1 MKKTKLIFLIF
12 FISLAAFYNGF
23 SNEANTDNQP
33 NFDPPN
39 EFETLLSYLE
49 SQLSFIAED
58 AFPIIPADEVKQ
70 NLKNPKYHVID
81 IRSES
86 WFDYGHIKGA
96 KNLNAEDL
104 LTYFEST
111 INPADFEKIVLICYS
126 GQSASYFAGL
136 LRIAGY
142 NNVYSLKWGM
152 SSWRQDFAENAWL
165 KNINNDFASKLETTE
180 NSKPDIANQPELNT
194 GQSDA
199 KEILKAR
206 LRELFKI
213 PYKDLIVTPSDVFEN
228 SSNYFVVNY
237 TTKDNYD
244 LGHITGALNYQPKTS
259 LTSTTDLLTLPAD
272 KQIAIYDETGLKA
285 AYMVA
290 YLNVLGYKT
299 GNIAY
304 GANGFMN
311 DHLKSQNMD
320 AFTKKEIHMFP
331 VIE

>member
-12 FISLAAFYNGF
+12 FISLATFYTGF
-23 SNEANTDNQP
+23 SNEADTHTRP

-49 SQLSFIAED
+49 SHLNFITED
-58 AFPIIPADEVKQ
+58 AFPIISAEDVKE
-70 NLKNPKYHVID
+70 NLKNPKYHIID

-86 WFDYGHIKGA
+86 WFEYGHIKGA

-111 INPADFEKIVLICYS
+111 IIPADFEKIVLICYS

-165 KNINNDFASKLETTE
+165 KNINNDYASKLETSE
-180 NSKPDIANQPELNT
+180 NNKPDHGIQPELKT

-206 LRELFKI
+206 LTELFKI

-237 TTKDNYD
+237 TSKDNYN
-244 LGHITGALNYQPKTS
+244 LGHIAGALNYQPKTS
-259 LTSTTDLLTLPAD
+259 LTSATDLLTLPVD
-272 KQIAIYDETGLKA
+272 KPIAVYDETGLKA
-285 AYMVA
+285 AYVVA

-299 GNIAY
+299 GNMAY

-320 AFTKKEIHMFP
+320 AFTKKEINMYP

>member
-12 FISLAAFYNGF
+12 FISLATFYNGF
-23 SNEANTDNQP
+23 SNEANTNKQP

-49 SQLSFIAED
+49 SQLSFIVED
-58 AFPIIPADEVKQ
+58 TFPIIPADEVKQ

-104 LTYFEST
+104 LTYFENT

-180 NSKPDIANQPELNT
+180 NSKPDIVNQPELNT

-320 AFTKKEIHMFP
+320 AFTKKEINMFP